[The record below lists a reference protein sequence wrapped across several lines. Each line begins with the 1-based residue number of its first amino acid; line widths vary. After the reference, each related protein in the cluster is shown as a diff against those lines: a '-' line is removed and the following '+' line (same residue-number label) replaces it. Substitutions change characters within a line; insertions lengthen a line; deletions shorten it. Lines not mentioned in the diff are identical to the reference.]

1 MAESVPDEYLSGY
14 PVQAVGG
21 TRTVEIQNNSSK
33 LWVYALTSSSVGAD
47 DPTPPPAK
55 ADIVSGTDSE
65 KPDHNQQV
73 YPHSLL
79 CILLQMLMIILQW
92 KLLLL
97 DSGLQHYRVQNIG
110 THKYASVG
118 ESPQAG
124 ANVQQSSDHRV
135 WKIES
140 KDNKSYT

>member
-33 LWVYALTSSSVGAD
+33 LWVYALASSSGAAD

-65 KPDHNQQV
+65 QPDPYQQV
-73 YPHSLL
+73 YSHSML
-79 CILLQMLMIILQW
+79 CVSLC
-92 KLLLL
+92 KC
-97 DSGLQHYRVQNIG
+97 
-110 THKYASVG
+110 
-118 ESPQAG
+118 
-124 ANVQQSSDHRV
+124 
-135 WKIES
+135 
-140 KDNKSYT
+140 